1 MLKKTDITKITESNR
16 LAWDATAIE
25 HGLNP
30 DWEQLKTGF
39 SNPEFSTFDST
50 ITKVLEELPIKGQ
63 SVVQLG
69 CNNGRELLSAIS
81 LGASAGLGIDQSS
94 NFIEQAIELTNI
106 SGRDCDFVKAN
117 VYALPP
123 NVPKDFDIALI
134 TIGVL
139 NWMPDLEAFFDVVAG
154 LLKPSGKLVVYET
167 HPFLEMFDPAATDP
181 HALSISY
188 FTDEPYVSEETFV
201 YGEGEPSKAPTS
213 YWFTHRL
220 SEIINGSIQAG
231 LDIDRIVEY
240 PHSNRESEFDIYT
253 NREAQLPMC
262 FTLTAH
268 KNINR

>member
-1 MLKKTDITKITESNR
+1 MIKKTNIAEITESNR

-30 DWEQLKTGF
+30 DWEQLKAGIV
-39 SNPEFSTFDST
+39 SPGFSTFDST
-50 ITKVLEELPIKGQ
+50 ISNILKKLPIQGK
-63 SVVQLG
+63 SVVQVG
-69 CNNGRELLSAIS
+69 CNNGRELLSALS
-81 LGASAGLGIDQSS
+81 LGASAGLGIDQSN
-94 NFIEQAIELTNI
+94 NFIEQAKELTLI
-106 SGRDCDFVKAN
+106 SGRDCDFLKAN
-117 VYALPP
+117 IYALPP
-123 NVPKDFDIALI
+123 SVPKDFDIALI

-139 NWMPDLEAFFDVVAG
+139 NWMPDLEAFFNVVAG
-154 LLKPSGKLVVYET
+154 LLNSSGELVVYET
-167 HPFLEMFDPAATDP
+167 HPFLEMFDPAASDP

-188 FTDEPYVSEETFV
+188 FTEEPYVSEETFV

-220 SEIINGSIQAG
+220 SEIINATIQAG

-253 NREAQLPMC
+253 NQIAQLPMC

-268 KNINR
+268 KNINT